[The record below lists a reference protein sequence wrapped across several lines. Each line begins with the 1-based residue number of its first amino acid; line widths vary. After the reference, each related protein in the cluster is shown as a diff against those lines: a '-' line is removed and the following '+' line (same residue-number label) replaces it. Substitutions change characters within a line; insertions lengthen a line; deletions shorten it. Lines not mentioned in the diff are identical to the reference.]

1 MVNTLVIANQKGG
14 VGKTTTAVNLAA
26 SLCAMKR
33 SVLLVDLDPQAN
45 ATTGSGVKKCDQS
58 KGSAAALMGTNGQ
71 AIFKTDL
78 GYDIMPSGPELIAA
92 ESFLRGGGDQ
102 ERALLNYLSSTK
114 DNYDY
119 IIIDCPPSL
128 NLLTLN
134 GLRAAQDLLVPM
146 QCEYFALEGL
156 AGLLETVSQL
166 NDSTGHNLQLKAVV
180 RTMFDPRNKLGQ
192 QVTTELQKH
201 FSSELYST
209 VIPRNIKLAEAPSF
223 GKSVLSYEPNAKG
236 SLAYLALAGELI
248 GRMEDQY
255 KDNNYEQRQV

>member
-26 SLCAMKR
+26 SLHAMKR
-33 SVLLVDLDPQAN
+33 SVLLIDLDPQAN
-45 ATTGSGVKKCDQS
+45 ATTGSGLKKCDQTE
-58 KGSAAALMGTNGQ
+58 GSAAALMGTQGDI
-71 AIFKTDL
+71 IFATEL
-78 GYDIMPSGPELIAA
+78 GYDLMPSGPELIAA

-102 ERALLNYLSSTK
+102 ERALLNYLAEIK
-114 DNYDY
+114 AKYDY

-134 GLRAAQDLLVPM
+134 GLRAAKDLLVPM

-166 NDSTGHNLQLKAVV
+166 NNSTGHNLELKAVV

-192 QVTTELQKH
+192 QVTGELQKH
-201 FSSELYST
+201 FSAELYST

-223 GKSVLSYEPNAKG
+223 GKSALSYEPNAKG

-248 GRMEDQY
+248 CRMEEQY
-255 KDNNYEQRQV
+255 TESNNEQRQV

>member
-26 SLCAMKR
+26 SLHAMKR
-33 SVLLVDLDPQAN
+33 SVLLIDLDPQAN
-45 ATTGSGVKKCDQS
+45 ATTGSGLKKCDQT
-58 KGSAAALMGTNGQ
+58 KGSAAALMGTQGDI
-71 AIFKTDL
+71 IFATDL
-78 GYDIMPSGPELIAA
+78 GYDLMPSGPELIAA

-102 ERALLNYLSSTK
+102 ERALLNYLAEIK
-114 DNYDY
+114 AKYDY

-134 GLRAAQDLLVPM
+134 GLRAAKDLLVPM

-166 NDSTGHNLQLKAVV
+166 NNSTGHNLELKAVV

-192 QVTTELQKH
+192 QVTGELQKH
-201 FSSELYST
+201 FSAELYST

-223 GKSVLSYEPNAKG
+223 GKSALSYEPNAKG

-248 GRMEDQY
+248 GRMEEQY
-255 KDNNYEQRQV
+255 TESNNEQRQV

>member
-58 KGSAAALMGTNGQ
+58 MGSAAALMGTNGQ
-71 AIFKTDL
+71 TIFKTDL

-255 KDNNYEQRQV
+255 KDNNYEQRQI

>member
-26 SLCAMKR
+26 SLHAMKR
-33 SVLLVDLDPQAN
+33 SVLLIDLDPQAN
-45 ATTGSGVKKCDQS
+45 ATTGSGLKKCDRTE
-58 KGSAAALMGTNGQ
+58 GSAAALMGTQGDI
-71 AIFKTDL
+71 IFATEL
-78 GYDIMPSGPELIAA
+78 GYDLMPSGPELIAA

-102 ERALLNYLSSTK
+102 ERALLNYLAEIK
-114 DNYDY
+114 AKYDY

-134 GLRAAQDLLVPM
+134 GLRAAKDLLVPM

-166 NDSTGHNLQLKAVV
+166 NNSTGHNLELKAVV

-192 QVTTELQKH
+192 QVTGELQKH
-201 FSSELYST
+201 FSAELYST

-223 GKSVLSYEPNAKG
+223 GKSALSYEPNAKG

-248 GRMEDQY
+248 GRMEEQY
-255 KDNNYEQRQV
+255 TESNNEQRQV

>member
-26 SLCAMKR
+26 SLHAMKR
-33 SVLLVDLDPQAN
+33 SVLLIDLDPQAN
-45 ATTGSGVKKCDQS
+45 ATTGSGLKKCDQTE
-58 KGSAAALMGTNGQ
+58 GSAAALMGTQGDI
-71 AIFKTDL
+71 IFATEL
-78 GYDIMPSGPELIAA
+78 GYDLMPSGPELIAA

-102 ERALLNYLSSTK
+102 ERALLNYLAEIK
-114 DNYDY
+114 AKYDY

-134 GLRAAQDLLVPM
+134 GFRAAKDLLVPM

-166 NDSTGHNLQLKAVV
+166 NNSTGHNLELKAVV

-192 QVTTELQKH
+192 QVTGELQKH
-201 FSSELYST
+201 FSAELYST

-223 GKSVLSYEPNAKG
+223 GKSALSYEPNAKG

-248 GRMEDQY
+248 GRMEEQY
-255 KDNNYEQRQV
+255 TESNNEQRQV

>member
-45 ATTGSGVKKCDQS
+45 ATTGSGINKCDQTE
-58 KGSAAALMGTNGQ
+58 GSAAALMGTSGDV
-71 AIFKTDL
+71 IFSTSL
-78 GYDIMPSGPELIAA
+78 GYDLMPSGPELISA

-102 ERALLNYLSSTK
+102 ERALLNYLSEIK
-114 DNYDY
+114 ENYDY

-166 NDSTGHNLQLKAVV
+166 NSSTGHNLQLKAVV

-192 QVTTELQKH
+192 QVTGELQKH

-223 GKSVLSYEPNAKG
+223 GQSALSYDPNAKG

-255 KDNNYEQRQV
+255 TNNSHEQRQV

>member
-26 SLCAMKR
+26 SLHAMKR
-33 SVLLVDLDPQAN
+33 SVLLIDLDPQAN
-45 ATTGSGVKKCDQS
+45 ATIGSGLKKCDQTE
-58 KGSAAALMGTNGQ
+58 GSAAALMGTQGDI
-71 AIFKTDL
+71 IFVTEL
-78 GYDIMPSGPELIAA
+78 GYDLMPSGPELIAA

-102 ERALLNYLSSTK
+102 ERALLNYLAEIK
-114 DNYDY
+114 AKYDY

-134 GLRAAQDLLVPM
+134 GLRAAKDLLVPM

-166 NDSTGHNLQLKAVV
+166 NNSTGHNLELKAVV

-192 QVTTELQKH
+192 QVTGELQKH
-201 FSSELYST
+201 FSAELYST
-209 VIPRNIKLAEAPSF
+209 VIPRNIELAEAPSF
-223 GKSVLSYEPNAKG
+223 GKSALSYEPNAKG

-248 GRMEDQY
+248 GRMEEQY
-255 KDNNYEQRQV
+255 TESNNEQRQV

>member
-26 SLCAMKR
+26 SLHAMKR
-33 SVLLVDLDPQAN
+33 SVLLIDLDPQAN
-45 ATTGSGVKKCDQS
+45 ATTGSGIKKCGQTE
-58 KGSAAALMGTNGQ
+58 GSASVLMGTNGD
-71 AIFKTDL
+71 AILGTEL
-78 GYDIMPSGPELIAA
+78 GYDLMPSGPELIAA
-92 ESFLRGGGDQ
+92 ESFLRGEGDK
-102 ERALLNYLSSTK
+102 ERALLNYLSGVSQ
-114 DNYDY
+114 NYDY

-134 GLRAAQDLLVPM
+134 GLRAAKDLLVPM

-156 AGLLETVSQL
+156 AGLLETVGQL
-166 NDSTGHNLQLKAVV
+166 NNTTGHNLQLKAVV

-192 QVTTELQKH
+192 QVTGELQKH
-201 FSSELYST
+201 FSGELYST

-223 GKSVLSYEPNAKG
+223 GESALSYDPNAKG
-236 SLAYLALAGELI
+236 SLAYLALAGEMI

-255 KDNNYEQRQV
+255 AERNHEQR

>member
-14 VGKTTTAVNLAA
+14 VGKTTTAVKLAA
-26 SLCAMKR
+26 SLHAMKR
-33 SVLLVDLDPQAN
+33 SVLLIDLDPQAN
-45 ATTGSGVKKCDQS
+45 ATTGSGLKKCDQTE
-58 KGSAAALMGTNGQ
+58 GSAAALMGTQGDI
-71 AIFKTDL
+71 IFATEL
-78 GYDIMPSGPELIAA
+78 GYDLMPSGPELIAA

-102 ERALLNYLSSTK
+102 ERALLNYLAEIK
-114 DNYDY
+114 AKYDY

-134 GLRAAQDLLVPM
+134 GLRAAKDLLVPM

-166 NDSTGHNLQLKAVV
+166 NNSTGHNLELKAVV

-192 QVTTELQKH
+192 QVTGELQKH
-201 FSSELYST
+201 FSAELYST

-223 GKSVLSYEPNAKG
+223 GKSALSYEPNAKG

-248 GRMEDQY
+248 GRMEEQY
-255 KDNNYEQRQV
+255 TESNNEQRQV

>member
-1 MVNTLVIANQKGG
+1 MDIG
-14 VGKTTTAVNLAA
+14 
-26 SLCAMKR
+26 
-33 SVLLVDLDPQAN
+33 
-45 ATTGSGVKKCDQS
+45 TGSGCIIISILKERPKANGKAIDISKK
-58 KGSAAALMGTNGQ
+58 ALDVARKNIVINKVSTQINV
-71 AIFKTDL
+71 INCSIE
-78 GYDIMPSGPELIAA
+78 DINE
-92 ESFLRGGGDQ
+92 
-102 ERALLNYLSSTK
+102 K
-114 DNYDY
+114 YDY

-134 GLRAAQDLLVPM
+134 GLRAAKDLLVPM

-156 AGLLETVSQL
+156 AGLLETVGQL

-192 QVTTELQKH
+192 QVTGELQKH
-201 FSSELYST
+201 FSNELYST

-248 GRMEDQY
+248 GKMEEQY
-255 KDNNYEQRQV
+255 SDNVNEQRQI

>member
-33 SVLLVDLDPQAN
+33 STLLVDLDPQAN
-45 ATTGSGVKKCDQS
+45 ATTGSGLNKCGQTE
-58 KGSAAALMGTNGQ
+58 GSAAALMGTSGDV
-71 AIFKTDL
+71 IFDTKL
-78 GYDIMPSGPELIAA
+78 GYDLMPSGPELISA
-92 ESFLRGGGDQ
+92 ESYLRGGGDQ
-102 ERALLNYLSSTK
+102 ERALLNYLSEIK
-114 DNYDY
+114 ENYDY

-134 GLRAAQDLLVPM
+134 GLRAAQGLLVPM

-166 NDSTGHNLQLKAVV
+166 NNSTGHNLQLRAVV

-192 QVTTELQKH
+192 QVTGELQKH

-223 GKSVLSYEPNAKG
+223 GQSALSYEPNAKG

-255 KDNNYEQRQV
+255 INNNHEQRQV

>member
-1 MVNTLVIANQKGG
+1 MVNTVVVANQKGG
-14 VGKTTTAVNLAA
+14 VGKTTTALNLAA

-33 SVLLVDLDPQAN
+33 KVLLIDLDPQAN
-45 ATTGSGVKKCDQS
+45 ATTGSGIKKCNQTE
-58 KGSAAALMGTNGQ
+58 GSAAALMGASGDI
-71 AIFKTDL
+71 IFKTNL
-78 GYDIMPSGPELIAA
+78 GYDLMPSGPELIAA
-92 ESFLRGGGDQ
+92 ESFLRGEGDK
-102 ERALLNYLSSTK
+102 ERALLNYLSGMK
-114 DNYDY
+114 ENYDY

-134 GLRAAQDLLVPM
+134 GLRAAKDLLVPM

-156 AGLLETVSQL
+156 AGLLETVGQL
-166 NDSTGHNLQLKAVV
+166 NSTTGHNLQLKAVV

-192 QVTTELQKH
+192 QVTGELQKH
-201 FSSELYST
+201 FSGELYST

-223 GKSVLSYEPNAKG
+223 GESALAYDPSAKG

-255 KDNNYEQRQV
+255 QDTSYDQR